1 MSLIYGGLPHM
12 IPLSDAERIH
22 HRDLLRSARYAALAD
37 AEGFQQM
44 CFAIEALGK
53 RLNPNA
59 QGLRKCQ
66 GKLKELVAETG
77 FIDVDGVIDGPD
89 KRFDALFTAL
99 TDARNDIAHTG
110 AYARHVAVEA
120 VAICVVLE
128 DALMNKRITV
138 GDFMVATPV
147 TVQPWHSVG
156 YARQLMLLNS
166 FSYLPVW
173 HHERWWL
180 LSDVSVAKYL
190 RPEWPARKRIK
201 KTIEEANKE
210 FDFLVKVSP
219 VDAKVHVASLLE
231 EENQPGLWLVVENGY
246 PEGHLSGV
254 LSPFELM

>member
-1 MSLIYGGLPHM
+1 MTSLN
-12 IPLSDAERIH
+12 DAERIH
-22 HRDLLRSARYAALAD
+22 YRDLIRFARYAALAD
-37 AEGFQQM
+37 AEAFQQM

-53 RLNPNA
+53 RLHPSA
-59 QGLRKCQ
+59 KGLGDCQ
-66 GKLKELVAETG
+66 GKLRALVNKAG
-77 FIDVDGVIDGPD
+77 FIDDVGVIVGTG
-89 KRFDALFTAL
+89 KRFDALYTAL
-99 TDARNDIAHTG
+99 RDARNDIAHTG

-120 VAICVVLE
+120 VALCVVLE

-166 FSYLPVW
+166 FSYLPIW
-173 HHERWWL
+173 HHEKWWL
-180 LSDVSVAKYL
+180 LSDISVAKYL
-190 RPEWPARKRIK
+190 RPEWPAHQRIK

-210 FDFLVKVSP
+210 FNFLVQVCP

-231 EENQPGLWLVVENGY
+231 KESQPGLWLIVEDGY
-246 PEGHLSGV
+246 PEEHLIGV